1 MEFLSRLV
9 NKVVSDREEL
19 RLMDT
24 TIWQVRPTLVDDHR
38 EKFLAPSIRLT
49 KPVSIEPIRVNGN
62 AILHLSDLHFA
73 KARRGEHVWWYPGE
87 AKKNN
92 SSLADVVGRATR
104 DSNIGIVI
112 ISGDFT
118 FAASHDEFD
127 EAYKSINAI
136 LGTLG
141 LGPDNLVVIPGNH
154 DIAWT
159 RAKGDAYDPSLR
171 VDTAPEEA
179 KKAYANFY
187 RRLMKHEANEDF
199 SMGRRFLLPGG
210 VVVEVCALNSS
221 SLEQGEKY
229 LAGMGMVRPNV
240 FDDVRE
246 QLGWNE
252 SEPSL
257 AFRVL
262 VLHHH
267 LGSAQK

>member
-1 MEFLSRLV
+1 VRKNNFSNSFGNDQECLFFQGSVCYRPG
-9 NKVVSDREEL
+9 
-19 RLMDT
+19 
-24 TIWQVRPTLVDDHR
+24 TIAEVIFAHC
-38 EKFLAPSIRLT
+38 
-49 KPVSIEPIRVNGN
+49 
-62 AILHLSDLHFA
+62 LSDLHFA